1 MYPLAN
7 TSSTVLSQA
16 EVSYHI
22 DQFVDD
28 VLRAKD
34 QAYVIH
40 TDPPKPCRMTSLGM
54 DLQYLNQMIALFDGW
69 VDNDY
74 SENLELFIDACH
86 GVRLENNGHRYTCP
100 DPEGSGSFLS
110 EPEAMNLLIDRIR
123 ELSRLDTYRRRSADR
138 RYQAKRQ
145 AEDVQ
150 AFVQKVMDR
159 YSKTLVLRLNLYY
172 REAARQRLTVEQ
184 AFGDMNRL
192 ARARRN
198 HPIFEHL
205 VGSIIRVE
213 QGQDQGFHLHVAFFF
228 NGSEVF
234 RQFCIA
240 ERIGELWYE
249 ITQNRGYWHNSGL
262 EFKGDE
268 ALRGTGMFH
277 RSDIKGRQAVANLM
291 TYLVKDKQQYLRVK
305 PVGAR
310 AYRTSRIR

>member
-1 MYPLAN
+1 MYSLIN
-7 TSSTVLSQA
+7 TPFPVLSQA
-16 EVSYHI
+16 EASYHI

-28 VLRAKD
+28 VLRGRD

-40 TDPPKPCRMTSLGM
+40 TDSTKPCRMTSLGV

-69 VDNDY
+69 VDYDY

-86 GVRLENNGHRYTCP
+86 DVRLEHNGHRYTCP
-100 DPEGSGSFLS
+100 DPEGDGPFLS
-110 EPEAMNLLIDRIR
+110 EPEAMNLLVDRIR

-172 REAARQRLTVEQ
+172 RKVARKRLTVEQ
-184 AFGDMNRL
+184 VFDDMNRL
-192 ARARRN
+192 AKARRSN
-198 HPIFEHL
+198 PIFEHL

-240 ERIGELWYE
+240 ERIDELWLE
-249 ITQNRGYWHNSGL
+249 ITQNRGFCHNSSL

-291 TYLVKDKQQYLRVK
+291 TYLVKDKQQYLRIK
-305 PVGAR
+305 PAGAR
-310 AYRTSRIR
+310 AYRTSCIR